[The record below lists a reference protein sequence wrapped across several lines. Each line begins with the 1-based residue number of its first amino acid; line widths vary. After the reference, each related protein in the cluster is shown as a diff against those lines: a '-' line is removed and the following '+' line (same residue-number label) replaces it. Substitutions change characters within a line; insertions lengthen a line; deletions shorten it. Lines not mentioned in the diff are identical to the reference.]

1 MLATAPRRLPG
12 IRFEPEP
19 PPPTPLLP
27 RMDIA
32 VFVGFAARGPLH
44 TPVPVEDMA
53 RFTDVFGEELTL
65 AWDAER
71 GANVTAHLRPAV
83 HAFFRNG
90 GRRCWIVRVAGP
102 NAEAAEF
109 PVPGLLR
116 CRAGRT
122 PERSWN
128 AEVDP
133 ATLRASSKGPWAQ
146 LDTVAAS
153 VATKTLVIGGR
164 PTIETV
170 GDASDGHARIVLP
183 LRAGDEDVLLGDV
196 LQLRL
201 VDDRV
206 VFLAVDALEHDAEKR
221 PVVVAERSAWFREV
235 APADKSEAVVAY
247 LDERGRARA
256 AHARF
261 VSGATAAA
269 GEGGDSVDQGDLQLA
284 TGWQKLAIDI
294 EAAGGEWPAA
304 GSWVRISIGRRRW
317 WLVVESTSTVIEDGA
332 GTERVRVSGPA
343 LLRTWPAEGGFR
355 RTFGGSWRPDAAPLD
370 PEAPGS
376 LDRLRLTVW
385 SWIDGKLGD
394 RREDLGLGAR
404 HPRFLG
410 DLPTDEHV
418 FGHEPWQPWE
428 PASARATF
436 AAARFRV
443 AGEPGAAFYIPIGL
457 GAVPQ
462 WSAGPIDRG
471 RPALELSDLGD
482 LGAEIFLD
490 SELAGVSAA
499 SLSAE
504 ADFIRYERPQP
515 RSLCGIHAALS
526 IEEASLIA
534 VPDASQ
540 PHWTREHIDA
550 PGTPP
555 LPAPTTLPVTTF
567 DDCEIGPLDV
577 PALAVLRDPGTV
589 RAYTLA
595 WSTVEHATSYLLEE
609 VREPE
614 SWRPPTL
621 RDIDATRYHVGRSV
635 PGTYRYRVRAI
646 APGLEGPWSDP
657 VSVVIEGQ
665 ALYRVDNRGDPSLAL
680 EVHSAL
686 LRMCA
691 ARGDMFA
698 LLTVP
703 EGLDSKAVV
712 EHVAGLR
719 RAITGLPPEQLRG
732 SLSGDVDPLSVLS
745 YGALFHPWVLEAD
758 DAATSRPTALATG
771 GSRVVASS
779 PARPRPPDGA
789 MMGVF
794 AERAAA
800 RGPWVAPANV
810 RLRDVVGLVRPV
822 VDGDQGRLFDAQ
834 VDVIRD
840 TPGGHLTLAADTL
853 SLDPT
858 FRPLNVRRLLA
869 LLRRLA
875 TLHGTDYVFEPNS
888 DAFRRRIQRGFE
900 ALLALMFER
909 GAFAGA
915 RAQDAFRV
923 SVDDPPNSA
932 QSLDAGRLIVELKVA
947 PSLPLQFL
955 TVRLVRSGDRF
966 AVEAP

>member
-71 GANVTAHLRPAV
+71 GANVTAQLRPAV

-128 AEVDP
+128 ADVDP
-133 ATLRASSKGPWAQ
+133 ATLRASSKGPWA
-146 LDTVAAS
+146 LRDAVAAAI
-153 VATKTLVIGGR
+153 ATRELVIDSDR
-164 PTIETV
+164 RATIETI
-170 GDASDGHARIVLP
+170 GDASDGHARIALP
-183 LRAGDEDVLLGDV
+183 LCAADDEVLVGDV
-196 LQLRL
+196 LRLRL
-201 VDDRV
+201 VLDRV
-206 VFLAVDALEHDAEKR
+206 VFLAIDAIEHVGDGRVIAR
-221 PVVVAERSAWFREV
+221 AERSAWFREV
-235 APADKSEAVVAY
+235 RPRGGRRAVVSY
-247 LDERGRARA
+247 IDDRGLARA
-256 AHARF
+256 AHATV
-261 VSGATAAA
+261 VSEAQTWLDGA
-269 GEGGDSVDQGDLQLA
+269 VDDA
-284 TGWQKLAIDI
+284 SPKLAIDI
-294 EAAGGEWPAA
+294 EAAGGEWPAP
-304 GSWVRISIGRRRW
+304 GSSVRISIGRRRW
-317 WLVVESTSTVIEDGA
+317 WLVVETAATVFEPGA
-332 GTERVRVSGPA
+332 EAERVRVTGPA
-343 LLRTWPAEGGFR
+343 MLRTWPTIRSFR
-355 RTFGGSWRPDAAPLD
+355 RTFGAPPLAPRPQINGD
-370 PEAPGS
+370 APGT
-376 LDRLRLTVW
+376 LERLRLSVW
-385 SWIDGKLGD
+385 SGTDGRLDD
-394 RREDLGLGAR
+394 RREDLGLAAG

-410 DLPTDEHV
+410 DLPTDEDV